1 MEDLMNKKIRFK
13 KPFYLGLNGKLIIL
27 FSTIIILSNTF
38 ILYFSISRYS
48 IKLQQDSISSSE
60 QAIGNLIRN
69 LEEYIRE
76 VERLTDLA
84 IYNYYI
90 QDYMT
95 YLKHGLIIGD
105 ETQKFQNAQMGVNL
119 LGNIISTRSD
129 ISSIFIFSESEI
141 ALYKTSPVNID
152 INFNYFFQD
161 WYQNPLNNPDE
172 IFIEGP
178 HQQIYSL
185 STSPNLVFSVSRTI
199 QNYDGSGPLGI
210 ILIDANLS
218 LIQNYSNSVKLNHD
232 GFVFI
237 TNSDHTFVFHA
248 GDQIDSGTFD
258 GNYYKNLYTDIFENT
273 STQSNSG
280 YFGAKI
286 SQKDY
291 QIVYESMSKAPWKVY
306 AVTPYENIIDEAN
319 TIRNLI
325 VFISIISLFVIT
337 IISIFL
343 SRRITRPLLKLR
355 ESMDKADHGNL
366 DIRVPVK
373 SSDEVGQLSNSFNTM
388 IARLDDLVHQTVK
401 DQEDKRKLE
410 LKALQHQIN
419 PHFLYNTLDSIIWMI
434 AGNDKNAIKMIE
446 ALSKLFRISLSKGKD
461 LITLTE
467 ELEHVKNYLIIQK
480 MRYQSKFDFS
490 IEADE
495 NVMNYKTLK
504 IILQP
509 LVENSIYH
517 GIKNKEGKGSIVI
530 RAERQNNSLLISIK
544 DDGYGMNKETSEEIL
559 KDFYTKTTPG
569 GSGIGVK
576 NVNKRIKLYFGE
588 EYGLTFES
596 SYEKGTTV
604 YIKLPLIDEE
614 MSNSEN

>member
-1 MEDLMNKKIRFK
+1 MIKKFRSK
-13 KPFYLGLNGKLIIL
+13 KPFYLGLNGKLIVL

-48 IKLQQDSISSSE
+48 IKLQGDSISNSE
-60 QAIGNLIRN
+60 QSIGNLIRN
-69 LEEYIRE
+69 LEEYIRD

-90 QDYMT
+90 QDYMN
-95 YLKHGLIIGD
+95 YLKHGLTIGD
-105 ETQKFQNAQMGVNL
+105 EAQKFQNAQMGVNL

-129 ISSIFIFSESEI
+129 ISSIFIFGDEEI
-141 ALYKTSPVNID
+141 ALYKASPININT
-152 INFNYFFQD
+152 NFDYFTKD
-161 WYQNPLNNPDE
+161 WYQNPLNDPE
-172 IFIEGP
+172 SIFIEGP
-178 HQQIYSL
+178 HTQIYSNTA
-185 STSPNLVFSVSRTI
+185 SGNVVFSVSRTI
-199 QNYDGSGPLGI
+199 QSYDGSGPLGI
-210 ILIDANLS
+210 ILIDANLN
-218 LIQNYSNSVKLNHD
+218 LIQNFCNSVKLNHD
-232 GFVFI
+232 GIIFI
-237 TNSDHTFVFHA
+237 ANQHNNFVFHA
-248 GDQIDSGTFD
+248 GYNIDSDKFD
-258 GNYYKNLYTDIFENT
+258 NDYYKNLYNNIFFNADV
-273 STQSNSG
+273 QPSG
-280 YFGAKI
+280 YFGTRI
-286 SQKDY
+286 NQKDY
-291 QIVYESMSKAPWKVY
+291 QVVFQTMNKAPWKVF
-306 AVTPYENIIDEAN
+306 AVTPYENIINEAN
-319 TIRNLI
+319 TIRDLI
-325 VFISIISLFVIT
+325 VFISLLSLILVT

-343 SRRITRPLLKLR
+343 SRRITRPIIKLR

-366 DIRVPVK
+366 DIRVPVS
-373 SSDEVGQLSNSFNTM
+373 SSDEVGQLTNSFNTM
-388 IARLDDLVHQTVK
+388 IIRLNDLVNQTVK

-461 LITLTE
+461 LIALSE

-490 IEADE
+490 VEADE
-495 NVMNYKTLK
+495 DVLNYKTLK

-517 GIKNKEGKGSIVI
+517 GIKNKSEKGSISV
-530 RAERQNNSLLISIK
+530 RAKKQDKNLIITIK
-544 DDGYGMNKETSEEIL
+544 DDGYGMDKKTCEDIL
-559 KDFYTKTTPG
+559 KDSYDKTTPG

-596 SYEKGTTV
+596 SHEEGTTV
-604 YIKLPLIDEE
+604 YIKLPLLQGESLE
-614 MSNSEN
+614 

>member
-1 MEDLMNKKIRFK
+1 MIKKRRLK
-13 KPFYLGLNGKLIIL
+13 NPFNLGLNGKLIIL

-48 IKLQQDSISSSE
+48 IKLQSDSIASSE
-60 QAIGNLIRN
+60 QSIGNLIRN

-90 QDYMT
+90 QDYMN
-95 YLKHGLIIGD
+95 YLKNGLTIGT
-105 ETQKFQNAQMGVNL
+105 EAQKFQNAQMGVNL

-129 ISSIFIFSESEI
+129 ISSIFIFSDSEI
-141 ALYKTSPVNID
+141 ALYKTSPVNIN
-152 INFNYFFQD
+152 INFNYFSQD
-161 WYQNPLNNPDE
+161 WYQNPLNDPDS

-178 HQQIYSL
+178 HSQIYAS
-185 STSPNLVFSVSRTI
+185 SPSSAQVFSVSRTI
-199 QNYDGSGPLGI
+199 QSYDGTGPLGI

-218 LIQNYSNSVKLNHD
+218 LIQNYCNSVKLNHE
-232 GFVFI
+232 GFIFI
-237 TNSDHTFVFHA
+237 TNPDYTFVFHA
-248 GDQIDSGTFD
+248 GDPIDTELFNND
-258 GNYYKNLYTDIFENT
+258 YYRNLYSEIFVNT
-273 STQSNSG
+273 GDSTSG
-280 YFGAKI
+280 YFGAQI
-286 SQKDY
+286 SQADY
-291 QIVYESMSKAPWKVY
+291 QVVYQSMSKAPWKVY
-306 AVTPYENIIDEAN
+306 AVTPYKNIIDEAN

-325 VFISIISLFVIT
+325 LFISFLSLILVT
-337 IISIFL
+337 IISIIL
-343 SRRITRPLLKLR
+343 SIKITRPLTRLR

-366 DIRVPVK
+366 DIRVPVT
-373 SSDEVGQLSNSFNTM
+373 SSDEVGQLTNSFNTM
-388 IARLDDLVHQTVK
+388 IARLDDLVRQTVS

-461 LITLTE
+461 LIALSE

-490 IEADE
+490 VEADDD
-495 NVMNYKTLK
+495 VLKYKTLK

-517 GIKNKEGKGSIVI
+517 GIKNKEGKGIIHI
-530 RAERQNNSLLISIK
+530 RAQKQNSYLLITIK
-544 DDGYGMNKETSEEIL
+544 DDGYGMDKETCEEIL
-559 KDFYTKTTPG
+559 KETYTKITPG
-569 GSGIGVK
+569 GSGIGVR
-576 NVNKRIKLYFGE
+576 NVNKRIKLYFGD

-596 SYEKGTTV
+596 SYDEGTTV
-604 YIKLPLIDEE
+604 YIKLPLIEE
-614 MSNSEN
+614 T